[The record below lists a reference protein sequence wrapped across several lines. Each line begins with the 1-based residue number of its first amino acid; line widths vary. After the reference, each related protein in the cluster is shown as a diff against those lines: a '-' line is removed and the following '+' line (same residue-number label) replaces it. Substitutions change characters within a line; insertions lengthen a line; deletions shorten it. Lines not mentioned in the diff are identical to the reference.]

1 MSHHPH
7 YTHKKYNNSI
17 VTADLFFFFRAP
29 PADLFLISK
38 SYQFFL
44 PNIPLIHIFSIL
56 SVINVFNT
64 IKISVLSTYYIQ
76 GRTLETRDIS
86 VLK

>member
-17 VTADLFFFFRAP
+17 VT
-29 PADLFLISK
+29 ADLFLISK